1 MAKKEENKVVCPKC
15 KSQNIKYADAT
26 YRCLDCGCEW
36 RLADDEQPKTQSLT
50 IRNSTMEFLIFQAE
64 GKEQGVEVFYR
75 GENLWATQK
84 AMSIL
89 FDVGIPDI
97 SKHLKNIFETGEL
110 KKEATVSKMEIVVKR
125 GFRGEVP
132 EQIDFYSLDAIIAV
146 GYRVN
151 SIRATQFRQ
160 WATAV
165 LRQFAI
171 RGYVLDR
178 KRMENG
184 TFLGEDYFEHLL
196 AEIRE
201 IRLSERRFYQKLTDI
216 YATAI
221 DYNRDAPTTRMFFRM
236 IQNKIHF
243 AVHGRTAAE
252 LIVERAD
259 AEKEH
264 MGLTTWENAPDGK
277 IVKTDVSIAKNY
289 LKQME
294 LEDMGRIVTAVLEFA
309 ESRAK
314 RHIPMT
320 MEDWAKRIDA
330 YLSSDERPLLDNAGS
345 VSHEEAVMHA
355 ETEFEKYRIIQDRL
369 FESDFDKYLGELPFD
384 DDPKDQ

>member
-1 MAKKEENKVVCPKC
+1 MAKKFE
-15 KSQNIKYADAT
+15 
-26 YRCLDCGCEW
+26 
-36 RLADDEQPKTQSLT
+36 
-50 IRNSTMEFLIFQAE
+50 IRNSTAEFLIFQIE
-64 GKEQGVEVFYR
+64 NKEQGVEVFYKE
-75 GENLWATQK
+75 ENIWATQK
-84 AMSIL
+84 AMATL
-89 FDVGIPDI
+89 FNCDRSVIT
-97 SKHLKNIFETGEL
+97 KHLGNIFDSEEL
-110 KKEATVSKMEIVVKR
+110 LEKAVCAKFAHTASDGKNY
-125 GFRGEVP
+125 
-132 EQIDFYSLDAIIAV
+132 QTQFYSLDAIIAV

-160 WATAV
+160 WATSV
-165 LRQFAI
+165 LRQYAI
-171 RGYVLDR
+171 RGYVLDK

-216 YATAI
+216 YATSM
-221 DYNRDAPTTRMFFRM
+221 DYNKDAPTTRLFFKR
-236 IQNKIHF
+236 IQNKMHY
-243 AVHGRTAAE
+243 AVHGHTAAE
-252 LIVERAD
+252 LIMERAD
-259 AEKEH
+259 ADKEH
-264 MGLTTWENAPDGK
+264 MGLTTWENAPEGK
-277 IVKTDVSIAKNY
+277 IVKTDVSVAKNY

-345 VSHEEAVMHA
+345 VSHEDAVMHA
-355 ETEFEKYRIIQDRL
+355 ETEFERYRIVQDRL
-369 FESDFDKYLGELPFD
+369 FQSDFDRYLGALPLESTN
-384 DDPKDQ
+384 KK